1 MSHARII
8 VCCLFALLLA
18 PVARA
23 AQVTATLDRDN
34 VQLGDTVT
42 LNIRVEGA
50 TSSATMPDLHA
61 LQQDFSILGTS
72 QNRSLTVD
80 NGKASSSL
88 TFGIALRPTHAG
100 TLQIPAL
107 DVDGQRTAPLS
118 LQVSAQAPATSGAP
132 NRNLFME
139 ATVEPQRG
147 YVGEQFSYVVK
158 LFYAGNLSGGSID
171 MPDVHGATLQPL
183 GKDIGYDTQRGGRS
197 YHVLERRYA
206 LIPQQ
211 AGHLVIPAAGFQG
224 SAVDPYDP
232 GSFFGATNNV
242 SASAAPLTIE
252 VQAAPADWG
261 NKAWLPARALSL
273 SVDGWPDAEQPARV
287 GQPFNLTMT
296 LRATGLSD
304 DALPA
309 LSLPPL
315 DGATAYPDKPVSR
328 NHVGGQWTVGEREQA
343 FAIVPERA
351 GTLTIPATTVTWWNV
366 LTDRQEVAQ
375 VPAHRIEVLPA
386 IGGSAATSPSS
397 PVATAVPSLAA
408 SAATPARTTPAAMP
422 WRSIALGSL
431 VLWLLSML
439 AWWLWHR
446 RQRVAPTA
454 TPPPT
459 VTATPDSARQA
470 RQDFMHAA
478 RGTDAA
484 QQLRCLLT
492 WARAERPQIQHPG
505 ELSAALDD
513 ATQRAAIDDL
523 QRRRYAGV
531 EEDGGVGA
539 LAETFKRGFA
549 WRHTAPDD
557 AGSALPPLYPFKLR

>member
-8 VCCLFALLLA
+8 IFYLAALLLA

-23 AQVTATLDRDN
+23 AQVTATLDRNN

-42 LNIRVEGA
+42 LNIRVEDA
-50 TSSATMPDLHA
+50 TSSVAMPDLHA

-72 QNRSLTVD
+72 QNQSLSVD

-107 DVDGQRTAPLS
+107 DVAGTRTEPLS
-118 LQVSAQAPATSGAP
+118 LQVDPPASTAGAAP
-132 NRNLFME
+132 NRDVFME

-158 LFYAGNLSGGSID
+158 LFYAGTLSGGSID
-171 MPDVHGATLQPL
+171 VPDVRGATLQPL
-183 GKDIGYDTQRGGRS
+183 GKDLGYDTRRGGRV

-206 LIPQQ
+206 LVPQQ
-211 AGHLVIPAAGFQG
+211 AGRLRIDAASFQG

-242 SASAAPLTIE
+242 SAGAAPVAID

-273 SVDGWPDAEQPARV
+273 TVDGWPDAQQQVRV
-287 GQPFNLTMT
+287 GQPLNLTMT

-304 DALPA
+304 DALPN

-315 DGATAYPDKPVSR
+315 DGATVYPDKPVSR

-386 IGGSAATSPSS
+386 IGGSAAASPGAA
-397 PVATAVPSLAA
+397 PAAAPA
-408 SAATPARTTPAAMP
+408 SAASTPATAAASPAGAVP
-422 WRSIALGSL
+422 WRGIALGSL
-431 VLWLLSML
+431 VLWLLTLL
-439 AWWLWHR
+439 AWWWRGR
-446 RQRVAPTA
+446 RA
-454 TPPPT
+454 TPPVAPAPA
-459 VTATPDSARQA
+459 ATPGSARQA
-470 RQDFMHAA
+470 RQDFMESARGSDAA
-478 RGTDAA
+478 R
-484 QQLRCLLT
+484 QLRCLLA
-492 WARAERPQIQHPG
+492 WARAERPGIQHPG
-505 ELSAALDD
+505 ELAAALDD
-513 ATQRAAIDDL
+513 AAQRTAIDAL
-523 QRRRYAGV
+523 QRRRYAVERVPDDAGV
-531 EEDGGVGA
+531 A
-539 LAETFKRGFA
+539 LAEAFKRGFV
-549 WRHTAPDD
+549 WRE
-557 AGSALPPLYPFKLR
+557 AGMSDEAGDALPPLYPFRLR